1 MLNFFKGLLGYKKNF
16 EYAERLNNII
26 ISQSN
31 NPIFYTGDVINGAKE
46 LTKQVSI
53 SINTDR
59 CSIWLYNE
67 DKTSIKCQ
75 QLYIKSDDTW
85 HTDIELFEKDFSPY
99 FEALKKGI
107 IVASDATNHD
117 STKCFKEVY
126 LDPLGIL
133 SMLDVPIIYRG
144 EIIGVI
150 CIESLTKREWN
161 KTEINFAQMLASFYS
176 FDHLIKEYNTKNHK
190 INRQSK
196 HIQTLFGEVL
206 QASEI
211 SDFIDKSSIVS
222 KADKFGK
229 ITYVNEKFIQVS
241 GYNLEE
247 VVGKDHNIVNS
258 GFHSKDFWTDMY
270 KTTVK
275 DKNIWNNIVTN
286 RAKDGSLYFV
296 DTYIKALFDESG
308 SLCGYMSIR
317 QDITK
322 LKNKEQE
329 LFNRMNAI
337 NKSSAVIEFSI
348 HGEIMYAN
356 GLFCKLMGYNESE
369 IKGKHHMMF
378 LTEHDV
384 NSEEYKTFWS
394 RLRSGE
400 YFSERFK
407 RVSKDG
413 SIVWLQ
419 ATYNPIKD
427 LQGNV
432 YKVMKIAKDI
442 TESMANSAEI
452 EKKNTYLEHAAK
464 IIRHDMHSGINT
476 YIPRGVSSLERRLT
490 EDDIKS
496 LKIEAPLK
504 MIKEGLKHAQK
515 VYKGVYEFTNLVKKD
530 AVLNRSKC
538 NIKFIL
544 HDYLSSTSYV
554 SQVYLDD
561 NLPDLEVNE
570 SLFCTSIDNLIR
582 NGLKYNDSDKKFV
595 KVYSEDGYVVVQDNG
610 RGMTQEDFDKLS
622 QPYTRKEGQKE
633 SGTGLGLNICIAILQ
648 EHGFSI
654 TCEKLENGG
663 TKIKIKVNND

>member
-1 MLNFFKGLLGYKKNF
+1 MLNFFKGLLGYRKRF
-16 EYAERLNNII
+16 EYIEKLNNII
-26 ISQSN
+26 ISQLN
-31 NPIFYTGDVINGAKE
+31 NPIFYTGDVVNGAKE

-53 SINTDR
+53 SMNTER

-85 HTDIELFEKDFSPY
+85 YTDIELFEKDFIPY

-107 IVASDATNHD
+107 IVASDAINHD
-117 STKCFKEVY
+117 STKCFKEAH

-133 SMLDVPIIYRG
+133 SMLDVPIVYRG

-161 KTEINFAQMLASFYS
+161 KTEINFAQMLSSFYS
-176 FDHLIKEYNTKNHK
+176 FSHLIKEDNITNSRIK
-190 INRQSK
+190 
-196 HIQTLFGEVL
+196 
-206 QASEI
+206 EI
-211 SDFIDKSSIVS
+211 SNFIDKSSIVS
-222 KADKFGK
+222 RADKFGK
-229 ITYVNEKFIQVS
+229 ITYVNEKFIEVS

-247 VVGKDHNIVNS
+247 VVGKDHSIVNS

-275 DKNIWNNIVTN
+275 DKNIWNNLVTN

-296 DTYIKALFDESG
+296 DTYIKALFDEYDQ
-308 SLCGYMSIR
+308 LYGYMSIR

-337 NKSSAVIEFSI
+337 NKSSAVIEFDLD
-348 HGEIMYAN
+348 GKIMYAN
-356 GLFCKLMGYNESE
+356 DLFCKLMGYKGNE
-369 IKGKHHMMF
+369 IKGKHHRMF
-378 LTEHDV
+378 LTEDDA

-400 YFSERFK
+400 IFSERYR
-407 RVSKDG
+407 RVSSKG
-413 SIVWLQ
+413 SVIWLQ

-432 YKVMKIAKDI
+432 YKVMKIAQDI
-442 TESMANSAEI
+442 TESMENVYEI

-476 YIPRGVSSLERRLT
+476 YIPRGVSSLERRLS

-496 LKIEAPLK
+496 LKIESPLK
-504 MIKEGLKHAQK
+504 MVKEGLKHAQK

-530 AVLNRSKC
+530 AVLNKSKC

-544 HDYLSSTSYV
+544 HDYLSSTSYI

-633 SGTGLGLNICIAILQ
+633 SGTGLGLNICIAILH
-648 EHGFSI
+648 EHGFSL
-654 TCEKLENGG
+654 TCEKLETGG

>member
-31 NPIFYTGDVINGAKE
+31 NPIFYKGDVVNGAKE

-53 SINTDR
+53 SMNTDR

-75 QLYIKSDDTW
+75 QLYIRSDDTW
-85 HTDIELFEKDFSPY
+85 YTDIELFEKDFIPY

-107 IVASDATNHD
+107 IVASDVKNHH

-126 LDPLGIL
+126 LDPLGIF
-133 SMLDVPIIYRG
+133 SMLDVPIVYRG

-161 KTEINFAQMLASFYS
+161 KTEINFAQMLSSFYS
-176 FDHLIKEYNTKNHK
+176 FAHLIKEDNITNSR
-190 INRQSK
+190 I
-196 HIQTLFGEVL
+196 T
-206 QASEI
+206 EI
-211 SDFIDKSSIVS
+211 SNFIDKSSIVS
-222 KADKFGK
+222 RADKFGK
-229 ITYVNEKFIQVS
+229 ITYVNEKFIEVS

-247 VVGKDHNIVNS
+247 VVGKDHSIVNS

-275 DKNIWNNIVTN
+275 DKNIWNNLVTN
-286 RAKDGSLYFV
+286 RSKDGSLYFV
-296 DTYIKALFDESG
+296 DTYIKALFDEYDQ
-308 SLCGYMSIR
+308 LYGYMSIR
-317 QDITK
+317 QDITE

-337 NKSSAVIEFSI
+337 NKSSAVIEFDLD
-348 HGEIMYAN
+348 GKIMYAN
-356 GLFCKLMGYNESE
+356 DLFCKLMGYKGNE
-369 IKGKHHMMF
+369 IKGKHHRMF
-378 LTEHDV
+378 LTEDDA

-400 YFSERFK
+400 IFSERYR
-407 RVSKDG
+407 RVSSKG
-413 SIVWLQ
+413 SVIWLQ

-432 YKVMKIAKDI
+432 YKVMKIAQDI
-442 TESMANSAEI
+442 TESMENVYEI

-476 YIPRGVSSLERRLT
+476 YIPRGVSSLERRLS

-496 LKIEAPLK
+496 LKIESPLK
-504 MIKEGLKHAQK
+504 MVKEGLKHAQK

-530 AVLNRSKC
+530 AVLNKSKC

-544 HDYLSSTSYV
+544 HDYLSSTSYI

-595 KVYSEDGYVVVQDNG
+595 KVYSEYGYVVVEDNG
-610 RGMTQEDFDKLS
+610 RGISQEDFDKLS

-633 SGTGLGLNICIAILQ
+633 SGTGLGLNICIAILH
-648 EHGFSI
+648 EHGFSL
-654 TCEKLENGG
+654 TCEKLETGG